1 MTLFEILFSL
11 TAVILGLAL
20 TLLASNLHR
29 LMLAGRR
36 VRWAPEPLILCSIIF
51 LVIITVWLGQWGL
64 RGVTKITEAE
74 VILKVLKMLSPF
86 MAAAFV
92 LPDRIPEQG
101 EIDLYR
107 HYDRTRAFTFSALIL
122 GLLLFWVDFLIQ
134 KQAPPFG
141 SALPWAFTLQQA
153 PYVIAPAYAAL
164 IFIRA
169 RWFNIL
175 VLLGVLIEFGWQT
188 LPTVLIQ

>member
-1 MTLFEILFSL
+1 MTLFEIVFGL

-29 LMLAGRR
+29 LMMAGRR
-36 VRWAPEPLILCSIIF
+36 VRWAPEPLILCGIIF
-51 LVIITVWLGQWGL
+51 LVIVTVWLGQWGL

-86 MAAAFV
+86 MATAFA

-107 HYDRTRAFTFSALIL
+107 HYDRTRVFTFSALIL
-122 GLLLFWVDFLIQ
+122 GLLLFWLDLFH
-134 KQAPPFG
+134 G
-141 SALPWAFTLQQA
+141 SSLQWTYMLQTA
-153 PYVIAPAYAAL
+153 PYIYVPAYAAL

-169 RWFNIL
+169 RWFNVL
-175 VLLGVLIEFGWQT
+175 VLLGVLISFGWAT
-188 LPTVLIQ
+188 LPTVLSQ